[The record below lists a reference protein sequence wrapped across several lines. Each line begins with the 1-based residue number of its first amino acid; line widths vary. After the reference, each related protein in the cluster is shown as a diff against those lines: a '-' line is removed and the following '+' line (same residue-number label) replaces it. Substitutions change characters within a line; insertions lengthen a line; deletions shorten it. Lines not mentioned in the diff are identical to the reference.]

1 MAMQR
6 NNKISW
12 GDISFHSFLIT
23 VVSGV
28 VIAFKY
34 NPFSP
39 FQSLE
44 IISGIIPWGEFF
56 RRLHYYSAQFFLIS
70 LFLHKW
76 EYMRK
81 NIKYPVSRWFWE
93 VVIFF
98 PLSFVVVFTGY
109 VLRGSREGIFAMDVA
124 INLLKTVP
132 VVGSSFARIVFGNVD
147 STGLYIVFINHVLIF
162 TLPFFFV
169 FFWHARLVFPDLKKL
184 GYVLFWVTLL
194 SLALNPVIGKPVN
207 YPLDPVKGP
216 WFFLGIQ
223 ELVYEV
229 YPWLGGV
236 VFPVIALIIL
246 ALYPRGR
253 IIKIIFWLIVFWY
266 FVLTIVA
273 GFLRGPGWSLR
284 L

>member
-12 GDISFHSFLIT
+12 GDLSFHSFLIA
-23 VVSGV
+23 VLSGV
-28 VIAFKY
+28 VVAFKY
-34 NPFSP
+34 DPFKP
-39 FQSLE
+39 FQSLQ

-56 RRLHYYSAQFFLIS
+56 RRTHYFSSQFFLIS

-81 NIKYPVSRWFWE
+81 NVRYPVSRWFLE

-98 PLSFVVVFTGY
+98 PLSFVVIFTGY
-109 VLRGSREGIFAMDVA
+109 VLRGSKEGIFAMDVA
-124 INLLKTVP
+124 INLLKTIP
-132 VVGSSFARIVFGNVD
+132 LVGSGIAGILFGNMD
-147 STGLYIVFINHVLIF
+147 SSGLYVVFINHALVF
-162 TLPFFFV
+162 TLPFFFL
-169 FFWHARLVFPDLKKL
+169 FYWHVRLIFPDMRKL
-184 GYVLFWVTLL
+184 GYVFLWIALL
-194 SLALNPVIGKPVN
+194 SLVIDPCIGKPIN

-223 ELVYEV
+223 ELVYEI

-236 VFPVIALIIL
+236 VFPVISLIAL

-253 IIKIIFWLIVFWY
+253 FVKIVFWVMVVWY
-266 FVLTIVA
+266 IVLTIIA